1 MDGTTSILI
10 LDKSKRFGRP
20 LKFNIPPSQKN
31 IPFDPI
37 LFIKRGH
44 SITCASFHSNPVH
57 SSFNSNH
64 YNNHGHDKQHQH
76 GRRSFSSI
84 DNQSKNIPSR
94 LILNLSTINLLEIF
108 QMINSSFFY
117 DKKLNPRR
125 VLTKPSKPSQNNG
138 FDNEKNDYILYVNDI
153 IGNEEG
159 RKYLILDLLGQGTFG
174 QVVKCQNTKSK
185 EMVAIKVIKNQSAYF
200 NQSMM
205 EVTVLELLNQKYD
218 KDDRHHIVRMRDT
231 FVFRQHLCIVVEL
244 LSLNL
249 YDLIKQNQY
258 RGFSLALCR
267 AFITQ
272 ILDAMCIMKE
282 SRIIH
287 CDLKPENI
295 LLKK

>member
-1 MDGTTSILI
+1 MDGITSMLI
-10 LDKSKRFGRP
+10 LDKIRRFGRP
-20 LKFNIPPSQKN
+20 LKFNIPPQKN
-31 IPFDPI
+31 VSFDPV
-37 LFIKRGH
+37 LFKRH
-44 SITCASFHSNPVH
+44 E
-57 SSFNSNH
+57 
-64 YNNHGHDKQHQH
+64 DKQQLLQQ
-76 GRRSFSSI
+76 RRKSEGQI
-84 DNQSKNIPSR
+84 GHVPSR
-94 LILNLSTINLLEIF
+94 LILNLSTISLLDIF
-108 QMINSSFFY
+108 QMINSSFCY

-125 VLTKPSKPSQNNG
+125 VLTKPSKPCQNNG

-174 QVVKCQNTKSK
+174 QVVKCQNTKTK

-218 KDDRHHIVRMRDT
+218 KEDRHHIIRMKDT

-282 SRIIH
+282 ARIIH

-295 LLKK
+295 LLKKYHYCHFIHSFTRHFLFFLFS